1 MLQKD
6 QHVEIARL
14 QGDIAGLL
22 GIPQENIV
30 FNFKQRNETVRL
42 DMVTINPKH
51 EQSFLFHSTDG
62 TDKTDALR
70 KMVEY
75 IQDRY
80 PAAYPSKAQT
90 EAVNDY
96 LRSVYADGDGSMSE
110 RNREHRRIASQNITI
125 AAIRVLDSR
134 QLDRLQ
140 DVLDHIAYDR
150 EYYMPERGHEMHR

>member
-1 MLQKD
+1 MLGTWDKI
-6 QHVEIARL
+6 VENMRKEELIKQL
-14 QGDIAGLL
+14 QNREPLL
-22 GIPQENIV
+22 ANAV
-30 FNFKQRNETVRL
+30 S
-42 DMVTINPKH
+42 H
-51 EQSFLFHSTDG
+51 
-62 TDKTDALR
+62 
-70 KMVEY
+70 MVEY

>member
-1 MLQKD
+1 MLGTWDKI
-6 QHVEIARL
+6 VENMRKEELIKQL
-14 QGDIAGLL
+14 QNRDPLL
-22 GIPQENIV
+22 ANAV
-30 FNFKQRNETVRL
+30 S
-42 DMVTINPKH
+42 H
-51 EQSFLFHSTDG
+51 
-62 TDKTDALR
+62 
-70 KMVEY
+70 MVEY

-125 AAIRVLDSR
+125 AAIRVLDNR

-150 EYYMPERGHEMHR
+150 EYYMPERRHGMHR

>member
-1 MLQKD
+1 MLGTWDKI
-6 QHVEIARL
+6 VENMRKEELIKQL
-14 QGDIAGLL
+14 QNREPLL
-22 GIPQENIV
+22 AKAV
-30 FNFKQRNETVRL
+30 S
-42 DMVTINPKH
+42 H
-51 EQSFLFHSTDG
+51 
-62 TDKTDALR
+62 
-70 KMVEY
+70 MVEY

-110 RNREHRRIASQNITI
+110 RNREHRRIASQKITI

-150 EYYMPERGHEMHR
+150 EYYMPERGCGIHR

>member
-1 MLQKD
+1 MLGTWDKI
-6 QHVEIARL
+6 VENMRKEELIKQL
-14 QGDIAGLL
+14 QNREPLL
-22 GIPQENIV
+22 ANAV
-30 FNFKQRNETVRL
+30 S
-42 DMVTINPKH
+42 H
-51 EQSFLFHSTDG
+51 
-62 TDKTDALR
+62 
-70 KMVEY
+70 MVEY

-110 RNREHRRIASQNITI
+110 LNCEHRRIASQNITI

-140 DVLDHIAYDR
+140 DVLEHIAYDR
-150 EYYMPERGHEMHR
+150 EYYMPERGHGMHR

>member
-1 MLQKD
+1 MLGTWDKI
-6 QHVEIARL
+6 VENMRKEELIKQL
-14 QGDIAGLL
+14 QNREPLL
-22 GIPQENIV
+22 ANAV
-30 FNFKQRNETVRL
+30 S
-42 DMVTINPKH
+42 H
-51 EQSFLFHSTDG
+51 
-62 TDKTDALR
+62 
-70 KMVEY
+70 MVEY

-125 AAIRVLDSR
+125 AAIRVLDNR

-150 EYYMPERGHEMHR
+150 EYYMLERGHGMHR

>member
-1 MLQKD
+1 MLGTWDKI
-6 QHVEIARL
+6 VENMRKEELIKQL
-14 QGDIAGLL
+14 QNREPLL
-22 GIPQENIV
+22 ANAV
-30 FNFKQRNETVRL
+30 S
-42 DMVTINPKH
+42 H
-51 EQSFLFHSTDG
+51 
-62 TDKTDALR
+62 
-70 KMVEY
+70 MVEY

-80 PAAYPSKAQT
+80 PEAYPSKAQT

>member
-1 MLQKD
+1 MLGTWDKI
-6 QHVEIARL
+6 VENMRKEELIKQL
-14 QGDIAGLL
+14 QNSEPLL
-22 GIPQENIV
+22 ANAV
-30 FNFKQRNETVRL
+30 S
-42 DMVTINPKH
+42 H
-51 EQSFLFHSTDG
+51 
-62 TDKTDALR
+62 
-70 KMVEY
+70 MVEY

-110 RNREHRRIASQNITI
+110 RNREHQRIASQNITI

>member
-1 MLQKD
+1 MLGTWDKI
-6 QHVEIARL
+6 VENMRKEELIKQL
-14 QGDIAGLL
+14 QNREPLL
-22 GIPQENIV
+22 ANAV
-30 FNFKQRNETVRL
+30 S
-42 DMVTINPKH
+42 H
-51 EQSFLFHSTDG
+51 
-62 TDKTDALR
+62 
-70 KMVEY
+70 MVEY

-125 AAIRVLDSR
+125 AASRVLDSR

>member
-1 MLQKD
+1 MRKEELIKQLQE
-6 QHVEIARL
+6 HEP
-14 QGDIAGLL
+14 LL
-22 GIPQENIV
+22 ANAV
-30 FNFKQRNETVRL
+30 S
-42 DMVTINPKH
+42 H
-51 EQSFLFHSTDG
+51 
-62 TDKTDALR
+62 
-70 KMVEY
+70 MVEY

-96 LRSVYADGDGSMSE
+96 LRSVYADGDGSMSK

-150 EYYMPERGHEMHR
+150 EYYMPERRHGMHR

>member
-1 MLQKD
+1 MLGTWDKI
-6 QHVEIARL
+6 VENMRKEELIKQL
-14 QGDIAGLL
+14 QNREPLL
-22 GIPQENIV
+22 ANAV
-30 FNFKQRNETVRL
+30 S
-42 DMVTINPKH
+42 H
-51 EQSFLFHSTDG
+51 
-62 TDKTDALR
+62 
-70 KMVEY
+70 MVEY

-96 LRSVYADGDGSMSE
+96 LRSVYANRDGSMSE

-140 DVLDHIAYDR
+140 GVLDHIAYDR
-150 EYYMPERGHEMHR
+150 EYYMPERGHGMHR

>member
-1 MLQKD
+1 MLGTWDKI
-6 QHVEIARL
+6 V
-14 QGDIAGLL
+14 
-22 GIPQENIV
+22 ENIRKEELI
-30 FNFKQRNETVRL
+30 KQLQNREPLLANAVS
-42 DMVTINPKH
+42 H
-51 EQSFLFHSTDG
+51 
-62 TDKTDALR
+62 
-70 KMVEY
+70 MVEY

-96 LRSVYADGDGSMSE
+96 LQSVYADGDGSMSE

>member
-1 MLQKD
+1 MRKEELIKQLQNR
-6 QHVEIARL
+6 EP
-14 QGDIAGLL
+14 LL
-22 GIPQENIV
+22 ANAV
-30 FNFKQRNETVRL
+30 S
-42 DMVTINPKH
+42 H
-51 EQSFLFHSTDG
+51 
-62 TDKTDALR
+62 
-70 KMVEY
+70 MVEY

-150 EYYMPERGHEMHR
+150 EYYMPERGHEMHRNLASGASRSF

>member
-1 MLQKD
+1 MRKEELIKQLQE
-6 QHVEIARL
+6 HEP
-14 QGDIAGLL
+14 LL
-22 GIPQENIV
+22 ANAV
-30 FNFKQRNETVRL
+30 S
-42 DMVTINPKH
+42 H
-51 EQSFLFHSTDG
+51 
-62 TDKTDALR
+62 
-70 KMVEY
+70 MVEY

-96 LRSVYADGDGSMSE
+96 LRSVW
-110 RNREHRRIASQNITI
+110 NREHRRIASQNITI

-150 EYYMPERGHEMHR
+150 EYYMPEREHEMHR